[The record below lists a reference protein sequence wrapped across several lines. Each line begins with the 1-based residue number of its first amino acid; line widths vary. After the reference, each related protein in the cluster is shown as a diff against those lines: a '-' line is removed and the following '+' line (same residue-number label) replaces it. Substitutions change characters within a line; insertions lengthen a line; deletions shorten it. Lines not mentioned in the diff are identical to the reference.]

1 MGCKGVYITGTC
13 FRDVYPLKTRLNTA
27 TEHGETTYR
36 IKYLL
41 QTYIYQ
47 ELHKLL
53 CLRLVAQVN
62 WALKVHD
69 VHRQDM
75 SIYKVLPLNYLVCRC
90 TYASMEIG
98 ESVKHKQRDSEYK
111 QRDEQRDSKHK
122 QRYSECKQRE
132 SEECFPRECDACATD
147 DLIREAKFFC
157 PKCKEQLCSSCQ
169 TWHSKLKATR
179 SHAVLPVAG
188 VSQHTFTDQSI
199 QPDSVR
205 IACEC
210 GGESD
215 MLYFCKTH
223 ETVICSSC
231 KRIEHKRCK
240 TSTLGHLSK
249 TQIFSELFDEITSK
263 TNELIEKGQ
272 QVHANIERKQNEL
285 DGSEG
290 LFKQEIKNFRIT
302 LNNLLDSLEETSLE
316 DFQYRSEQAY
326 AILKE
331 HKQTV
336 ANSLQCL
343 NEINKLFKN
352 LLTDSHNKSKM
363 CILKHK
369 LQNVFQKC
377 HQEIQTT
384 SDKVSNFK
392 ILFTQNKDLTKLHQR
407 LDSLGNIDISVPLKD
422 DVVRNAFLRAQP
434 ETISTVNVK
443 QPDKIRPRITA
454 IAFTYTGDLLAA
466 DSRNGQLLLL
476 NAKTMKIQ
484 ATCSY
489 PKPFFYLHL
498 AALKDHSCLSI
509 VPGEKELQFIKTK
522 SRFKLGESKPLNDVC
537 HAMTATNQSIFLV
550 CSEEI
555 KSPLHDH
562 SKSSLDDQPK
572 SPLSV
577 IVMDHNG
584 IITETIQSVDIE
596 IKLEP
601 TAYCNMAAS
610 LDSQMLFIA
619 QNLPAVRSS
628 VICIAVSGKR
638 VYNFTDPDM
647 RRVRGLVPETENNI
661 LVCCETPNSVFVLT
675 SDGRKQKVMLTPD
688 NGLINPNTMAFRLS
702 DGVLVIGDDGET
714 GIGDRISMFKIY

>member
-1 MGCKGVYITGTC
+1 
-13 FRDVYPLKTRLNTA
+13 
-27 TEHGETTYR
+27 
-36 IKYLL
+36 
-41 QTYIYQ
+41 
-47 ELHKLL
+47 
-53 CLRLVAQVN
+53 
-62 WALKVHD
+62 
-69 VHRQDM
+69 
-75 SIYKVLPLNYLVCRC
+75 
-90 TYASMEIG
+90 MEIG

-111 QRDEQRDSKHK
+111 QRDSEYNQIDSEYKQRDSKHK
-122 QRYSECKQRE
+122 QRE
-132 SEECFPRECDACATD
+132 SEECFFRDCDACATD

-157 PKCKEQLCSSCQ
+157 PKCKERLCTSCQ

-179 SHAVLPVAG
+179 SHAVLPMAG
-188 VSQHTFTDQSI
+188 LSETTFTDQSF

-223 ETVICSSC
+223 ETVICSTC
-231 KRIEHKRCK
+231 KRIEHRRCK
-240 TSTLGHLSK
+240 TLTIEHLNK
-249 TQIFSELFDEITSK
+249 KQNVSELFDEITSK
-263 TNELIEKGQ
+263 TNEFIEKGKE
-272 QVHANIERKQNEL
+272 VHANIERKQNEL

-290 LFKQEIKNFRIT
+290 LFKQEIKNFRST
-302 LNNLLDSLEETSLE
+302 LNNWLDSLEETSLE
-316 DFQYRSEQAY
+316 ILKNRSGQAY

-343 NEINKLFKN
+343 NETNKLLKN
-352 LLTDSHNKSKM
+352 ALTDSHNKAQI

-369 LQNVFQKC
+369 LQNIFEFC
-377 HQEIQTT
+377 HQEFQTT
-384 SDKVSNFK
+384 QDQLSNLK
-392 ILFTQNKDLTKLHQR
+392 ILFTPKNDLAKLYQQLDILGNKDI
-407 LDSLGNIDISVPLKD
+407 GGPLKD
-422 DVVRNAFLRAQP
+422 NVVRNVFPRVQP
-434 ETISTVNVK
+434 VEAISTVNVK

-454 IAFTYTGDLLAA
+454 IVFTYTGGILAA
-466 DSRNGQLLLL
+466 DSRNGQLILL
-476 NAKTMKIQ
+476 NAKTLKIQ
-484 ATCSY
+484 TTCSY
-489 PKPFFYLHL
+489 PKPFFYIHL

-509 VPGEKELQFIKTK
+509 VPGEKELQFVKTK
-522 SRFKLGESKPLNDVC
+522 SRFKLGERKSLNGVC
-537 HAMTATNQSIFLV
+537 RAMTATNQSIFLM

-555 KSPLHDH
+555 KSQLHDQ
-562 SKSSLDDQPK
+562 SKSSLNDHPM

-577 IVMDHNG
+577 LVMDHNG
-584 IITETIQSVDIE
+584 IITQTIQSVDIE

-610 LDSQMLFIA
+610 LDGQLLFIA
-619 QNLPAVRSS
+619 QNLPAVGSS

-647 RRVRGLVPETENNI
+647 RGVRGLVPDTENNI

-714 GIGDRISMFKIY
+714 GIGDKISMFKIY